1 MSNDPVKSLWQTQQV
16 APVHFS
22 QQELQKKSRSLH
34 WRVSARNAFEYLACM
49 LVIAGFGSYLH
60 EFPQPLLRL
69 GSALVILGTLYVAWQ
84 IHRRASDAPAS
95 PALPGLLYHRQQLE
109 RQRDALRSVWAW
121 YIGPLVP
128 GMVVFRWGV
137 ETQLDASAPFARG
150 LGANL
155 AIAAVLLIVVLINL
169 YTASRLQRQ
178 IDQLP
183 IDHSH

>member
-1 MSNDPVKSLWQTQQV
+1 MSKDPLKSLWQAQEV
-16 APVHFS
+16 APVQFS
-22 QQELQKKSRSLH
+22 PEELGKKSRSLR
-34 WRVSARNAFEYLACM
+34 WRVSARNALEYLACL
-49 LVIAGFGSYLH
+49 LVIAGFWNYLR

-69 GSALVILGTLYVAWQ
+69 GSALIILGTLYVAWQ
-84 IHRRASDAPAS
+84 IHRRASSMPAS
-95 PALPGLLYHRQQLE
+95 PGLPGLDYHRQQLQ

-150 LGANL
+150 LYANL
-155 AIAAVLLIVVLINL
+155 AIAAVMVIVVLINL
-169 YTASRLQRQ
+169 YTARKLQRQ

-183 IDHSH
+183 SKSQ

>member
-1 MSNDPVKSLWQTQQV
+1 MSNDPLKSLWQTQEVVSVQ
-16 APVHFS
+16 FT
-22 QQELQKKSRSLH
+22 QQELSKKSRTLH
-34 WRVSARNAFEYLACM
+34 WRVSARNALEYLACA
-49 LVIAGFGSYLH
+49 LVIAGFWGYLR

-69 GSALVILGTLYVAWQ
+69 GSVLVILGTLYVAWQ

-95 PALPGLLYHRQQLE
+95 PGLPGLVYHRQQLE

-150 LGANL
+150 LVANL
-155 AIAAVLLIVVLINL
+155 AIAAVLLVVVLINL

-178 IDQLP
+178 IDQLAQQA
-183 IDHSH
+183 